1 MASSVFLMSNSPSN
15 AVSPDLAVSSVTKP
29 ERMLDGFPWVSAIVL
44 YALSWGWSLLRP
56 NTLYWDDWS
65 EIFNQKSS
73 YIHSVAKAKGLPPWS
88 KTLDWFFLAVGNWT
102 IPIATFVAFFIAG
115 LWCFGILKSMTFIR
129 GNQLKMILLIY
140 LVVPVNH
147 ARISRICF
155 DYTSSY
161 FLFFLGWLV
170 LVRYKSM
177 KSFVVACLILF
188 LSLKT
193 HSFLFFVLLPFL
205 HLAWLNKTELLDFE
219 KLNRRHL
226 QIAGIAALP
235 MLYIILRSIFW
246 PLNASWNDYQKPTSS
261 GLMTALWPVLVG
273 LFAGLIVVTRI
284 RRKKFV
290 HQGFILFVIGFLIT
304 ALALFP
310 YFLAELYVGYA
321 GRPAYITVF
330 EFRADWRSRHQL
342 LMPLGLALSVV
353 GLNELLKGKRNKN
366 IFAGFIIVVS
376 VALNMFWGS
385 QYFLQS
391 YKQEQ
396 LVKLFESTKGNLVI
410 ASVGDQTL
418 RFNGREN
425 DFRGYEWDGFMTL
438 AGIPTE
444 RPGCEALPDGSVVV
458 LKSNKS
464 YVKALL
470 SRDLGLYF
478 DVTPCSEVL
487 AKDS

>member
-1 MASSVFLMSNSPSN
+1 VMSNIQNSK
-15 AVSPDLAVSSVTKP
+15 VSHDLAVSSAAKP

-44 YALSWGWSLLRP
+44 YTLSWGWSLLRP

-73 YIHSVAKAKGLPPWS
+73 YTYLVAKAQGLPPWS
-88 KTLDWFFLAVGNWT
+88 KILDWFFLEVGIWT
-102 IPIATFVAFFIAG
+102 MPVATFVAFFVAG
-115 LWCFGILKSMTFIR
+115 LWCFGILQSITFIR
-129 GNQLKMILLIY
+129 GNQLKTSLLIY

-161 FLFFLGWLV
+161 FLFFLGWFV

-177 KSFVVACLILF
+177 KSFLVACLILF

-205 HLAWLNKTELLDFE
+205 HFAWLNKSELSDFK

-226 QIAGIAALP
+226 QIVGIAALP
-235 MLYIILRSIFW
+235 VLYVILRSIFW
-246 PLNASWNDYQKPTSS
+246 PLNASWQDYQKPTSA
-261 GLMTALWPVLVG
+261 GLMTSFWPVLVG
-273 LFAGLIVVTRI
+273 LLGLSI
-284 RRKKFV
+284 
-290 HQGFILFVIGFLIT
+290 IGFRYIKKKNTHFGLVLLVVGFSIT

-353 GLNELLKGKRNKN
+353 GLNELFMGKRNKN

-391 YKQEQ
+391 HKQEQ
-396 LVKLFESTKGNLVI
+396 LVKLFESTKGNLDI

-425 DFRGYEWDGFMTL
+425 AFRGYEWDGFMTL
-438 AGIPTE
+438 AGVPTE
-444 RPGCEALPDGSVVV
+444 RPGCEALPGGSVVV
-458 LKSNKS
+458 LKSDKP
-464 YVKALL
+464 YLKALL